1 MRRSPMKWA
10 VLVKCISSFA
20 NLSRHTPSCLLWVE
34 VHVFVCC
41 ECVCASSF
49 SLHPF
54 PFKATECCYDNPS
67 WSLLHRSGPQC
78 RHSGSL
84 LALGRQHKIGII
96 AVDYGTQWA
105 TASERFIHPGKRD
118 CAGGKKKKGCLGPS
132 AALPRWAQAWHQW
145 PERTGILDIPTP
157 PQSYPSAPAYSTPS
171 PPSFSFL
178 GSASL
183 DAALG
188 QATWGHCHCLHVKQ
202 SPSEGKERKRRAS
215 HGTSQEQG
223 WLPLP
228 TPSKAPLLP
237 EKYWCDPHSPFSPS
251 VPLTPP
257 L

>member
-1 MRRSPMKWA
+1 MCLYAARVFELPLS
-10 VLVKCISSFA
+10 LFILF
-20 NLSRHTPSCLLWVE
+20 LSRPQ
-34 VHVFVCC
+34 
-41 ECVCASSF
+41 
-49 SLHPF
+49 
-54 PFKATECCYDNPS
+54 CCYDNPL

-78 RHSGSL
+78 RHSGNL

-118 CAGGKKKKGCLGPS
+118 CVGGKKKSGALVPPLLSHGGHRHDISGLKERVFWTYPLPPS
-132 AALPRWAQAWHQW
+132 
-145 PERTGILDIPTP
+145 PTP
-157 PQSYPSAPAYSTPS
+157 LPQPILTPT
-171 PPSFSFL
+171 SFSFL

-188 QATWGHCHCLHVKQ
+188 QASWGHCHCLHVKQ
-202 SPSEGKERKRRAS
+202 SPSEGKERKRRSS
-215 HGTSQEQG
+215 HGSSQEQG

-251 VPLTPP
+251 VPLAP
-257 L
+257 LL